1 MTDGRFHVVP
11 LCRQDVPA
19 FVQPF
24 WDTHYHS
31 LIGRWSSPKL
41 GFPTR
46 LRCPIVPS
54 RKHRGYEAFSLARGI
69 VVCEGNRSVGHFAFV
84 GFQSAL
90 FGVTLL
96 GLQLHYLISG

>member
-11 LCRQDVPA
+11 LCQQDVPA

-31 LIGRWSSPKL
+31 LIGRWLSPKL

-54 RKHRGYEAFSLARGI
+54 RKHRGYEAFSLARSLGALLCAK
-69 VVCEGNRSVGHFAFV
+69 VTAPLATLRLLAFNQPCLVSRYSVFN
-84 GFQSAL
+84 
-90 FGVTLL
+90 
-96 GLQLHYLISG
+96 YII